1 MGDRDE
7 LEAALARVVGLEEE
21 IERLHAA
28 NATLEATLAR
38 AVTGGDD
45 APPRLAASP
54 APPGAAAHGDAYR
67 DELAAAETR
76 ARALDEELAKLRRT
90 NTALATL
97 VAADAAGRAQRER
110 NRRIEAADQ
119 REAEAALELAR
130 REHERLA
137 RRDDRRPAA
146 GPIAVM
152 AGVVLGGAIGLAG
165 APAAGAVVGV
175 IALLCTLAL
184 LLAR

>member
-7 LEAALARVVGLEEE
+7 LEAALARVTGLEDE

-28 NATLEATLAR
+28 NAALEATLAR
-38 AVTGGDD
+38 AVTGGDVD
-45 APPRLAASP
+45 PPRLAASP
-54 APPGAAAHGDAYR
+54 APPGAAHGDAYR

-76 ARALDEELAKLRRT
+76 ARSLDEELAELRRT

-130 REHERLA
+130 REHDRLA
-137 RRDDRRPAA
+137 RRDERRPAA
-146 GPIAVM
+146 GPIAIA
-152 AGVVLGGAIGLAG
+152 AGLVLGGAVGFAG

-184 LLAR
+184 LMAR

>member
-1 MGDRDE
+1 LRVGDRDE
-7 LEAALARVVGLEEE
+7 LEAALARVTGLEDE

-28 NATLEATLAR
+28 NAALEATLAR
-38 AVTGGDD
+38 AVTGGDVD
-45 APPRLAASP
+45 PPRLAASP
-54 APPGAAAHGDAYR
+54 APPGAAHGDAYR

-76 ARALDEELAKLRRT
+76 ARSLDEELAELRRT

-130 REHERLA
+130 REHDRLA
-137 RRDDRRPAA
+137 RRTALVAA
-146 GPIAVM
+146 GL
-152 AGVVLGGAIGLAG
+152 VLGGAVGFAG

-184 LLAR
+184 LMAR